1 MIWTVLEEIQVAET
15 IKLLDEQLYSE
26 VGFEGKKLGHRLKR
40 QIILARILIKNP
52 DIILFKEEEPFFS

>member
-1 MIWTVLEEIQVAET
+1 
-15 IKLLDEQLYSE
+15 LLDEQLYSE